1 MKKILAEISVGELLD
16 KLTILEIKLEKIS
29 DKESLKII
37 EKEYQ
42 ILNKTDGVDKNQYK
56 ALFDELKSTNR
67 KLWDIE
73 NEKRL
78 CEKNSDFGEK
88 FIQVSRDVHF
98 MNDKRAKIKKKIN
111 QLSGSNI
118 RELIGVL
125 NRLVAF
131 KGRNTIHPQHDFVQL
146 DNKRN

>member
-42 ILNKTDGVDKNQYK
+42 VLNKMDAVDKNQYK
-56 ALFDELKSTNR
+56 VLFDELKSTNR

-98 MNDKRAKIKKKIN
+98 MNDKRAKIKSKIN

-118 RELIGVL
+118 KEV
-125 NRLVAF
+125 
-131 KGRNTIHPQHDFVQL
+131 KQYT
-146 DNKRN
+146 KY

>member
-56 ALFDELKSTNR
+56 TLFDELKSTNR

-98 MNDKRAKIKKKIN
+98 MNDKRAEIKSKIN
-111 QLSGSNI
+111 QLSGSNL
-118 RELIGVL
+118 REV
-125 NRLVAF
+125 
-131 KGRNTIHPQHDFVQL
+131 KQYT
-146 DNKRN
+146 KY

>member
-42 ILNKTDGVDKNQYK
+42 ILNKMDGVDKNQYK

-98 MNDKRAKIKKKIN
+98 MNDKRAKIKSKIN

-118 RELIGVL
+118 KEV
-125 NRLVAF
+125 
-131 KGRNTIHPQHDFVQL
+131 KQYT
-146 DNKRN
+146 KY

>member
-42 ILNKTDGVDKNQYK
+42 ILNKMDGVDKNQYK
-56 ALFDELKSTNR
+56 ALFNELKSTNR

-98 MNDKRAKIKKKIN
+98 MNDKRAEIKSKIN

-118 RELIGVL
+118 REV
-125 NRLVAF
+125 
-131 KGRNTIHPQHDFVQL
+131 KQYT
-146 DNKRN
+146 KY

>member
-42 ILNKTDGVDKNQYK
+42 ILNKMDGVDKNQYK

-98 MNDKRAKIKKKIN
+98 MNDKRAKIKSKIN

-118 RELIGVL
+118 REV
-125 NRLVAF
+125 
-131 KGRNTIHPQHDFVQL
+131 KQYT
-146 DNKRN
+146 KY

>member
-16 KLTILEIKLEKIS
+16 KLTILEIKLEKIR
-29 DKESLKII
+29 DKDSLKII

-42 ILNKTDGVDKNQYK
+42 ALKNTDLSEIDKKQYK
-56 ALFDELKSTNR
+56 SLFDELKSINR

-78 CEKNSDFGEK
+78 CEKKSDFGEK
-88 FIQVSRDVHF
+88 FIQISRDVHF
-98 MNDKRAKIKKKIN
+98 MNDKRAKIKSKIN

-118 RELIGVL
+118 REV
-125 NRLVAF
+125 
-131 KGRNTIHPQHDFVQL
+131 KQYT
-146 DNKRN
+146 KY

>member
-42 ILNKTDGVDKNQYK
+42 LLNKTDGVDKNQYK

-98 MNDKRAKIKKKIN
+98 MNDKRAKIKSKIN

-118 RELIGVL
+118 REV
-125 NRLVAF
+125 
-131 KGRNTIHPQHDFVQL
+131 KQYT
-146 DNKRN
+146 KY

>member
-98 MNDKRAKIKKKIN
+98 MNDKRAKIKSKIN

-118 RELIGVL
+118 REV
-125 NRLVAF
+125 
-131 KGRNTIHPQHDFVQL
+131 KQYT
-146 DNKRN
+146 KY

>member
-37 EKEYQ
+37 QKEYQ
-42 ILNKTDGVDKNQYK
+42 ILNKTDGIDKNQYK
-56 ALFDELKSTNR
+56 ALFDELKSINR

-78 CEKNSDFGEK
+78 CEKKSDFGEK
-88 FIQVSRDVHF
+88 FIKVSRDVHF
-98 MNDKRAKIKKKIN
+98 MNDKRAKIKSKIN

-118 RELIGVL
+118 REV
-125 NRLVAF
+125 
-131 KGRNTIHPQHDFVQL
+131 KQYT
-146 DNKRN
+146 KY

>member
-37 EKEYQ
+37 KKEYQ
-42 ILNKTDGVDKNQYK
+42 ALSKADLTGMDKSQYK
-56 ALFDELKSTNR
+56 VLFDELKSTNR

-78 CEKNSDFGEK
+78 CEKNSDFGER
-88 FIQVSRDVHF
+88 FVQVSRDVHF
-98 MNDKRAKIKKKIN
+98 MNEKRAKIKSKIN
-111 QLSGSNI
+111 KTFGSSI
-118 RELIGVL
+118 EEV
-125 NRLVAF
+125 
-131 KGRNTIHPQHDFVQL
+131 KEYT
-146 DNKRN
+146 KY

>member
-16 KLTILEIKLEKIS
+16 KLTILEIKLEKIN

-56 ALFDELKSTNR
+56 TLFDELKSTNR

-98 MNDKRAKIKKKIN
+98 MNDKRAKIKSKIN
-111 QLSGSNI
+111 QLSGSNL
-118 RELIGVL
+118 REV
-125 NRLVAF
+125 
-131 KGRNTIHPQHDFVQL
+131 KQYT
-146 DNKRN
+146 KY

>member
-56 ALFDELKSTNR
+56 TLFDELKSTNR

-98 MNDKRAKIKKKIN
+98 MNDKRAEIKSKIN

-118 RELIGVL
+118 REV
-125 NRLVAF
+125 
-131 KGRNTIHPQHDFVQL
+131 KQYS
-146 DNKRN
+146 KY

>member
-29 DKESLKII
+29 DKESLKVI

-42 ILNKTDGVDKNQYK
+42 ILNKMDGVDKNQYK

-98 MNDKRAKIKKKIN
+98 MNDKRAKIKSKIN

-118 RELIGVL
+118 REV
-125 NRLVAF
+125 
-131 KGRNTIHPQHDFVQL
+131 KQYT
-146 DNKRN
+146 KY